1 MEVICSEAV
10 LCAFGKK
17 ACTKRWFFPLGP
29 APAWRSRFPSESC
42 WTLNPCSSQNQNVLG
57 FLCVSPSSFV
67 SFAKQNALVNVICKR
82 TSSNKLGDEGITII
96 RHPKNPQVVE
106 GDYRC
111 SHSQLPMAATR
122 NWSIFADHVGH
133 SAHFVV
139 ECPLPKVPLTT
150 MACGSFRLK
159 VVTMGVDFGAF

>member
-1 MEVICSEAV
+1 MF
-10 LCAFGKK
+10 LQ
-17 ACTKRWFFPLGP
+17 
-29 APAWRSRFPSESC
+29 APFI
-42 WTLNPCSSQNQNVLG
+42 
-57 FLCVSPSSFV
+57 
-67 SFAKQNALVNVICKR
+67 SFAQQNARVNVICKR
-82 TSSNKLGDEGITII
+82 TSSNKPRDEGITII

-139 ECPLPKVPLTT
+139 ECSLPKVPLTM

-159 VVTMGVDFGAF
+159 VVTMGYKGRRFWCFLKEGGSPFHLT